1 MAMIVFDLD
10 DTLYLERDFA
20 FSGYRYLDG
29 WMKERKGIKGF
40 GNACRKMFEDGE
52 RRQVFNR
59 ALESLGHS
67 GNSDLIPDLVEA
79 YRGHPPQI
87 SLAPDAARY
96 LERRRG
102 PFGLITDG
110 PAAMQNAKIIAL
122 GLDRWIRHIRKTGD
136 WPQGYG
142 KPHPRAYEEMEGL
155 AADGGPMIYIAD
167 NPAKDFVTP
176 KARGWIT
183 VQIRRIGAVHSP
195 HAKDDAHAAHV
206 EITSFDEL
214 DAALKTQMLSVN

>member
-1 MAMIVFDLD
+1 MIVFDLD
-10 DTLYLERDFA
+10 DTLYLEREFA
-20 FSGYRYLDG
+20 FSGYRFLDG
-29 WMKERKGIKGF
+29 WVKERESLEGF
-40 GNACRKMFEDGE
+40 GNACRVLFEEGE
-52 RRQVFNR
+52 RRQIFNR
-59 ALESLGHS
+59 ALERLGHCGDS
-67 GNSDLIPDLVEA
+67 HLIADLVAA

-87 SLAPDAARY
+87 SLAPDAARF
-96 LERRRG
+96 LERHRG

-110 PAAMQNAKIIAL
+110 PAETQNAKIVAL
-122 GLDRWIRHIRKTGD
+122 GLDRWIENIRKTGD

-155 AADGGPMIYIAD
+155 AADGGPMVYVAD

-183 VQIRRIGAVHSP
+183 VQIRRAGAVHPP

-206 EITSFDEL
+206 EITSLDEL
-214 DAALKTQMLSVN
+214 DGALMVQPVSMK

>member
-1 MAMIVFDLD
+1 MIVFDLD
-10 DTLYLERDFA
+10 DTLYLEREFA
-20 FSGYRYLDG
+20 FSGYRFLDG
-29 WMKERKGIKGF
+29 WVKEREGLEGF
-40 GNACRKMFEDGE
+40 GNACRVLFEEGE
-52 RRQVFNR
+52 RRQIFNR
-59 ALESLGHS
+59 ALERLGHCGDS
-67 GNSDLIPDLVEA
+67 HLIADLVAA

-87 SLAPDAARY
+87 SLAPDAARF
-96 LERRRG
+96 LERHRG

-110 PAAMQNAKIIAL
+110 PAETQNAKIVAL
-122 GLDRWIRHIRKTGD
+122 GLDRWIENIRKTGD

-155 AADGGPMIYIAD
+155 AAGGGPMVYVAD

-183 VQIRRIGAVHSP
+183 VQIRRAGAVHPP

-206 EITSFDEL
+206 EITSLDEL
-214 DAALKTQMLSVN
+214 DGALTVQTVSMK

>member
-1 MAMIVFDLD
+1 MIVFDLD
-10 DTLYLERDFA
+10 DTLYLEREFA
-20 FSGYRYLDG
+20 FSGYRFLDG
-29 WMKERKGIKGF
+29 WVKEREGLEGF
-40 GNACRKMFEDGE
+40 GKACKVLFEEGE
-52 RRQVFNR
+52 RRQIFNR
-59 ALESLGHS
+59 ALERLGHCGDS
-67 GNSDLIPDLVEA
+67 NLIADLVAA

-87 SLAPDAARY
+87 SLAPDAARF
-96 LERRRG
+96 LERHRG

-110 PAAMQNAKIIAL
+110 PAETQNAKIVAL
-122 GLDRWIRHIRKTGD
+122 GLDRWIENIRKTGD

-155 AADGGPMIYIAD
+155 AADDGPMVYVAD

-183 VQIRRIGAVHSP
+183 VQIRRAGAVHPP

-206 EITSFDEL
+206 EITSLDEL
-214 DAALKTQMLSVN
+214 DGALTVQTVSMK

>member
-1 MAMIVFDLD
+1 MIVFDLD

-29 WMKERKGIKGF
+29 WMKQREGISGF
-40 GNACRKMFEDGE
+40 GNACQMLFEEGE
-52 RRQVFNR
+52 RRHIFNR

-67 GNSDLIPDLVEA
+67 GDGNLIPDLVAA
-79 YRGHPPQI
+79 YRGHTPQI
-87 SLAPDAARY
+87 TLAPDAARY
-96 LERRRG
+96 LEHHSG

-110 PAAMQNAKIIAL
+110 PAATQNAKIVSL
-122 GLDRWIRHIRKTGD
+122 GVEQWIDHIRKTGD

-142 KPHPRAYEEMEGL
+142 KPHPRAYEEMEER
-155 AADGGPMIYIAD
+155 AADGGPMVYVAD

-183 VQIRRIGAVHSP
+183 VQIRRTGAVHSP
-195 HAKDDAHAAHV
+195 HAKEDAYAAHV
-206 EITSFDEL
+206 EITSLDEL
-214 DAALKTQMLSVN
+214 DAALKEQMGHRK

>member
-1 MAMIVFDLD
+1 MIVFDLD
-10 DTLYLERDFA
+10 DTLYLEREFA
-20 FSGYRYLDG
+20 FSGYRFLDG
-29 WMKERKGIKGF
+29 WVNEREGLEGF
-40 GNACRKMFEDGE
+40 GNACKVLFEEGE
-52 RRQVFNR
+52 RRQIFNR
-59 ALESLGHS
+59 ALERLGHCGDS
-67 GNSDLIPDLVEA
+67 HLIADLVAA

-87 SLAPDAARY
+87 ALAQDAAGF
-96 LERRRG
+96 LERHRG

-110 PAAMQNAKIIAL
+110 PAETQNAKIVAL
-122 GLDRWIRHIRKTGD
+122 GLDRWIENIRKTGD

-155 AADGGPMIYIAD
+155 AADGGPMVYVAD

-183 VQIRRIGAVHSP
+183 VQIRRVGAVHPP

-206 EITSFDEL
+206 EITSLDEL
-214 DAALKTQMLSVN
+214 DGALTVQTVSMK